1 MLGDLFGLTGKIEK
15 AKKEVDEARERLAGI
30 YIEKSTDDHKI
41 HVRISADKTIHE
53 IRIDP
58 AFQSMSMDYLAERLR
73 EILNQAMDEA
83 TAIQEREVKEA
94 LQRVLPG
101 IPGLDK
107 FF

>member
-15 AKKEVDEARERLAGI
+15 AKEEVARAKERLAKI
-30 YIEKSTDDHKI
+30 YIEKTSDDNKI
-41 HVRISADKTIHE
+41 YVRISADKTIHE
-53 IRIDP
+53 IRLDP
-58 AFQSMSMDYLAERLR
+58 SFEGMAPSYMAGKLK
-73 EILNQAMDEA
+73 EILNEALDEA
-83 TAIQEREVKEA
+83 TAIQEREIKEA